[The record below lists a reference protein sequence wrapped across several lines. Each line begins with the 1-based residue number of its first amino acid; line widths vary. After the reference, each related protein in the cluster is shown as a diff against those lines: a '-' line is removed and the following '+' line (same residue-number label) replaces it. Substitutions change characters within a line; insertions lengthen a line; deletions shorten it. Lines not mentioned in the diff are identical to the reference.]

1 MWPSLC
7 ASQSQVSLCIHL
19 FSYKDVSQI
28 GLGPIHMNSFELN
41 DFFKGLISEYSHIL
55 RYYILGL
62 QNVNFGGT
70 QLSHKIEYL
79 NLIAFIYI

>member
-1 MWPSLC
+1 
-7 ASQSQVSLCIHL
+7 
-19 FSYKDVSQI
+19 
-28 GLGPIHMNSFELN
+28 MNSFELN
-41 DFFKGLISEYSHIL
+41 DFFKGLISDYSHIL